1 MKKFKKDLIQ
11 ASEYKEQHP
20 TESLTSVA
28 KIFGIDRHS
37 LSDFIKKDININQL
51 YSNHADETDEYL
63 YYFTNEEIE
72 YTKYYI
78 EHSDEPYDRIREKF
92 LGYPD
97 IRAIRRWAD
106 ILGYSYHVGIHYK
119 YIFNRDKFKDI
130 NTEEDAYWL
139 GFITADGCI
148 IRDNTLQIK
157 LAEKDRG
164 HLIKFAK
171 YMGLDDEQ
179 TKEILKDGVGGAYTR
194 DNPIVTIKIC
204 SVDVVNNS
212 KDKNIFPR
220 KSGREIPYVCKS
232 TELEKAYIRGLID
245 GDGCLSNG
253 EQDRISLV
261 GSEAICQYVLN
272 FINNNIQQTKTHV
285 LTKDTIYTIIFNGKF
300 LTRKIANFIYG
311 NSSIYLDRKYKIYK
325 KRYSELE

>member
-11 ASEYKEQHP
+11 AFEYKEQHP

-28 KIFGIDRHS
+28 KIFSIDRHS
-37 LSDFIKKDININQL
+37 LSDFIKKNININQL
-51 YSNHADETDEYL
+51 YSNHTDEADEYL
-63 YYFTNEEIE
+63 YYFTNKEVE
-72 YTKYYI
+72 YVKYYT

-92 LGYPD
+92 IDCPD
-97 IRAIRRWAD
+97 VRTIRRWAD

-119 YIFNRDKFKDI
+119 YTFDRDKFKEI

-164 HLIKFAK
+164 HLEKFAK
-171 YMGLDDEQ
+171 YMGLDDKQ
-179 TKEILKDGVGGAYTR
+179 IKEILKKEVGGAYTK
-194 DNPIVTIKIC
+194 DNPVVTIKIC
-204 SVDVVNNS
+204 SIDVVNNL
-212 KDKNIFPR
+212 KEKNIFPR
-220 KSGREIPYVCKS
+220 KSGKEIPYICKNI
-232 TELEKAYIRGLID
+232 ELEKSYIRGLID

-253 EQDRISLV
+253 KQDGISLV
-261 GSEAICQYVLN
+261 GSKDICQYVLD

-285 LTKDTIYTIIFNGKF
+285 LTKGTIYTIDFNGRI
-300 LTRKIANFIYG
+300 LVRKIANFIYR

-325 KRYSELE
+325 DRYSE